1 MAPGTASHSR
11 SRLAPWGLLALAGL
25 VLLFSNGRWTIPV
38 AAWIGPVLL
47 VRFVRTRRPVS
58 GLLPAFLVLS
68 AVWAVQFRGM
78 APLPDPWY
86 FLLAAGFG
94 LPMVLPYVADRLLA
108 PRLRG
113 SASTLVLPL
122 AWASADFLVS
132 ALSPYGSWGAV
143 GYSQYGNLPLL
154 QVLSVTGLPGISFL
168 IGWFASSANWIW
180 ETGCDWPRVRAGV
193 VSFAGVLLL
202 LLLGGGGRLVFFPP
216 AAETVRVASISRIF
230 VEPDPVMPI
239 IVGFFKGQPVDA
251 EKARES
257 LAAITDDLLRRAER
271 EARAGAR
278 LVLWGEGNAPVL
290 KADEAA
296 LVERGQRLARD
307 ERVYLAM
314 ALATWNLSLKQPLEN
329 KTVLVTSEG
338 QVAFEFWKA
347 RPVPGP
353 EAVMSA
359 RDDGKVKD
367 VVTPFGRIAAVI
379 CFDLDFPRLL
389 AQAGREGVDILLA
402 PSNDWRAID
411 PWHTQMASFRAI
423 EQGFS
428 LVRHTSRGLSAAFD
442 HQGRVLAVMDHY
454 QAGDRAMVAQV
465 PVRGVRTVYSRVGD
479 LFAWL
484 CLLGLVSVGFWPRQL
499 RSEGE

>member
-1 MAPGTASHSR
+1 
-11 SRLAPWGLLALAGL
+11 LAPWGLLTLAGL

-47 VRFVRTRRPVS
+47 VRFVRTSRPVS
-58 GLLPAFLVLS
+58 GVVPAFLVLS

-86 FLLAAGFG
+86 FLLAGGSG

-113 SASTLVLPL
+113 FASTLVLPL
-122 AWASADFLVS
+122 AWATVEYVVS
-132 ALSPYGSWGAV
+132 ALSPYGSWGAI

-154 QVLSVTGLPGISFL
+154 QVLSVTGLPGIGFL
-168 IGWFASSANWIW
+168 IGWFASTANRVW
-180 ETGCDWPRVRAGV
+180 ETGCDWPRIRAEV

-202 LLLGGGGRLVFFPP
+202 VLFGGGGRLVFFPP
-216 AAETVRVASISRIF
+216 AAETVRVASLSRMD
-230 VEPDPVMPI
+230 VEPDPLRPI
-239 IVGFFKGQPVDA
+239 IVGFFTNQPVDA
-251 EKARES
+251 EKAREP

-271 EARAGAR
+271 EGRAGAR
-278 LVLWGEGNAPVL
+278 IVLWGEGNAPVL
-290 KADEAA
+290 KADETA
-296 LVERGQRLARD
+296 LVERGLRLARD
-307 ERVYLAM
+307 ENIYLAM
-314 ALATWNLSLKQPLEN
+314 ALATWNPGRKQPLEN
-329 KTVLVTSEG
+329 KTVLVTPEG
-338 QVAFEFWKA
+338 RVAFEFWKA

-359 RDDGKVKD
+359 RDDGRVKY

-389 AQAGREGVDILLA
+389 AQAGRKGADILLA

-428 LVRHTSRGLSAAFD
+428 LVRHTSRGLAAAFD
-442 HQGRVLAVMDHY
+442 YQGRVLAVMDHY
-454 QAGDRAMVAQV
+454 QATDRTLVAQV

-484 CLLGLVSVGFWPRQL
+484 CLLGLLSVGFWPRL
-499 RSEGE
+499 SRSEGE